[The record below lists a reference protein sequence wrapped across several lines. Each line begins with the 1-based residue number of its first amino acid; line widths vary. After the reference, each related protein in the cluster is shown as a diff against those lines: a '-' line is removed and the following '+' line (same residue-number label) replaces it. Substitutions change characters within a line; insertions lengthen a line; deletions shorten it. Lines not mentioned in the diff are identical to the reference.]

1 MIRSGVR
8 IGDEQ
13 NCVHGCFNNF
23 GLTFTSASRPERT
36 VRDSIPDKTVAADP
50 TALELKISV
59 VILVILVRTRNM
71 Q

>member
-13 NCVHGCFNNF
+13 NCVYGRFNNF
-23 GLTFTSASRPERT
+23 GLTFTTASRPERT
-36 VRDSIPDKTVAADP
+36 VLDSIPDNIVDADP
-50 TALELKISV
+50 TEPELKISV
-59 VILVILVRTRNM
+59 VIFAILVKTRNM